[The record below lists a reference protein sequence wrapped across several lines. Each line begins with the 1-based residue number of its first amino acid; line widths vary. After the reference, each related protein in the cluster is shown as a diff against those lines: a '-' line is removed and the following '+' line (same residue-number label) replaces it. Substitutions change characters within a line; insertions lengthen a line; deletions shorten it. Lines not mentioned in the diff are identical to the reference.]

1 MASNRTSSATFPIDG
16 LSCGS
21 CVRRAETAIAGVQGV
36 ASAVVSLATKR
47 ADVALAPGV
56 DRASVLGAVDAAVAG
71 AGYAITQR
79 RLDVAVEG
87 MNCASCAGR
96 VERAIAAVPG
106 VRGAAVNLAT
116 KRATVDAA
124 GYVDQQTIA
133 AAIEGEGYTPR
144 SLDTSR
150 EAPADEIRPLL
161 RDLIVAAVL
170 TLPVVVL
177 EMGGHLVPAV
187 AALADSSAGR
197 IAAFMLTT
205 LVLAGPGLRF
215 YRHGLPALARLAPDM
230 NALVVLGATAAWGY
244 STIATF
250 APRWLPAGSDHVY
263 FEAAAVI
270 VTLILLGR
278 LLETRAKGRAGA
290 AIERLIGLRAKTAR
304 VERGESFTDVPL
316 DEVRVG
322 DLVQVR
328 PGESVPVDGTVQD
341 GSSLVDES
349 MLTGEPAPV
358 RKTQGAAVTG
368 GTLNTNGSFTIRA
381 EKVGAETT
389 LAAIIRLV
397 EDAQAAKLPIQAL
410 VDRVTQWFVPAVMAA
425 AAATF
430 VAWLMLGP
438 GLGQA
443 IVAAVAVLI
452 IACPCAMGLATPV
465 SIMVGTG
472 RAAEL
477 GILFRKGDALQTL
490 RDAKT
495 IAFDKTGTLTEGRP
509 RLTDL
514 VLADG
519 FAHDDVLAAVAAV
532 EAKSEHSIAAALVEA
547 ARGLAVPE
555 ATGFEA
561 RPGYGVS
568 AEVGG
573 RRVMIG
579 SARLMT
585 ELALDVAPFAEA
597 AERLAAQARTPF
609 FAAIDRKL
617 AALIAV
623 ADPVRATSAAA
634 IRALHAEGLR
644 VAMITGDSRRTAEAV
659 ARELGIDEVVAEVLP
674 DGKVEAV
681 RQLGPGVAFVGD
693 GINDAPALAAAAVG
707 LAVGTGT
714 DVAIESADVVLIS
727 GDLLGVA
734 TAVALSKATIR
745 NIRQNLAWAFGYNVV
760 LIPVAAGVLYP
771 SFGITLSPMLAAGAM
786 ALSSVFVVT
795 NALRLK
801 RFVPPKAG
809 KTVLSH
815 TGEEAQ
821 RPSFSRLREKVA
833 PRGGVG

>member
-1 MASNRTSSATFPIDG
+1 MASIQTSSATFPIDG
-16 LSCGS
+16 LTCGS

-47 ADVALAPGV
+47 ADVALAPGA
-56 DRASVLGAVDAAVAG
+56 DRASVLGAVDAAVVG
-71 AGYAITQR
+71 AGYTVAQR

-124 GYVDQQTIA
+124 GYVDQRTIA
-133 AAIEGEGYTPR
+133 AAIEGAGYTPR
-144 SLDTSR
+144 SLDTPR
-150 EAPADEIRPLL
+150 AVPADEIRPLL
-161 RDLIVAAVL
+161 RDLVVAAVL
-170 TLPVVVL
+170 ALPVVVL
-177 EMGGHLVPAV
+177 EMGGHLSPALAV
-187 AALADSSAGR
+187 LADSSTGR
-197 IAAFMLTT
+197 LAAFVLTT

-215 YRHGLPALARLAPDM
+215 YRHGLPALAQLAPDM
-230 NALVVLGATAAWGY
+230 NSLVVLGATAAWGY
-244 STIATF
+244 STVATF
-250 APRWLPAGSDHVY
+250 VPRWLPAGSDHVY

-290 AIERLIGLRAKTAR
+290 AIETLIGLRAKTAR
-304 VERGESFTDVPL
+304 VERGEGFADLPL

-322 DLVQVR
+322 DIIQVR
-328 PGESVPVDGTVQD
+328 PGETVPVDGTVQT
-341 GSSLVDES
+341 GASLVDEA

-358 RKTQGAAVTG
+358 RKAAGAAVTG
-368 GTLNTNGSFTIRA
+368 GTLNTNGSFTVRA

-397 EDAQAAKLPIQAL
+397 EDAQGAKLPIQAL
-410 VDRVTQWFVPAVMAA
+410 VDRVTQVFVPAVLAA

-430 VAWLMLGP
+430 VAWLALGP
-438 GLGQA
+438 GLGEA

-509 RLTDL
+509 RLTDI

-519 FAHDDVLAAVAAV
+519 LRRDDVLAAVAAV
-532 EAKSEHSIAAALVEA
+532 EAKSEHPIAAALIEA
-547 ARGLAVPE
+547 ARGLALPE

-561 RPGYGVS
+561 RSGHGVS

-573 RRVMIG
+573 RGVAIG
-579 SARLMT
+579 SARMMR
-585 ELALDVAPFAEA
+585 ELGLDVGAFSEA
-597 AERLAAQARTPF
+597 ADQLAAQARTPL

-634 IRALHAEGLR
+634 IEALHAEGLR
-644 VAMITGDSRRTAEAV
+644 VAMITGDSRRTAQAV
-659 ARELGIDEVVAEVLP
+659 ARELCIDEVVAEVLP
-674 DGKVEAV
+674 DGKVAAV
-681 RQLGPGVAFVGD
+681 ASLGSGVAFVGD
-693 GINDAPALAAAAVG
+693 GLNDAPALAAADVG

-714 DVAIESADVVLIS
+714 DVAIESADVVLMS

-760 LIPVAAGVLYP
+760 LIPVAAGALYP

-801 RFVPPKAG
+801 RFAFVPVRAPRAHS
-809 KTVLSH
+809 V
-815 TGEEAQ
+815 
-821 RPSFSRLREKVA
+821 SRRREKEWA
-833 PRGGVG
+833 SPPTDA